1 MDSGFILDPD
11 ITLESLTHG
20 YSGAGVE
27 VAVLDSGVDA
37 AHPALAGRI
46 ARACVVRSPDAGPPQ
61 PEEIP
66 PESAR
71 DLFSHG
77 HGTGVAGVIL
87 GIAPGVRLTSVQV
100 LDAENRGAGKALLAG
115 IEWALD
121 QNVKLINLSLS
132 LPTSN
137 FMLMEPL
144 FKLCERAYEQ
154 DAVLIASRKNI
165 GRIGLPAQFSSVIA
179 VDSDPAQDKYHLRFL
194 ARSLV
199 EFGARGVD
207 VEIPAP
213 EGRFSVR
220 TGTSFAAPHV
230 TGLCALL
237 LERFPGLLPY
247 ELKTALS
254 VLARRA
260 GSVLRKNGEWQS
272 SSAQEGEATTP

>member
-1 MDSGFILDPD
+1 MDTGFILDPD
-11 ITLESLTHG
+11 ITLESLTADC
-20 YSGAGVE
+20 SGAGVE
-27 VAVLDSGVDA
+27 VAVLDSGMDG

-46 ARACVVRSPDAGPPQ
+46 ARACVVRDAETGTPRA
-61 PEEIP
+61 EEIP
-66 PESAR
+66 PDSAR
-71 DLFSHG
+71 DLFEHG

-87 GIAPGVRLTSVQV
+87 AIAPGVRLTSVQV

-115 IEWALD
+115 IGWALD
-121 QNVKLINLSLS
+121 QNIRLINLSLS
-132 LPTSN
+132 LPSSS

-154 DAVLIASRKNI
+154 DAVLVASRKNI

-179 VDSDPAQDKYHLRFL
+179 VDSEPAQDKYHLRFL

-199 EFGARGVD
+199 EFAARGVD
-207 VEIPAP
+207 VEMPAP
-213 EGRFSVR
+213 DGRFSVR

-254 VLARRA
+254 VLARRTQA
-260 GSVLRKNGEWQS
+260 VAKDP
-272 SSAQEGEATTP
+272 ATG